1 MAEVCSF
8 LYEQARYV
16 QHHVVNPDL
25 VNDRHL
31 GARLDLI
38 QHCRLIPAVRVLR
51 VERRSYDVPD
61 EGYKQILSRLVEMI
75 PYMTGLRDLH
85 WNVSRHGMTEGISK
99 ALLEK
104 LPPQLRLHMSF
115 FHWYH
120 TPAHGSARFRQALA
134 RLVGNRNLYS
144 LSLDISVE
152 QSEECAETMSVLK
165 DVLLSCPNL
174 RRLPEL
180 RTRWCHSGRMAYPLT
195 PMTSYA
201 GLGFA
206 DGERPAAAWE
216 ELGIGEYMW
225 PCVGMSLAGNP
236 VPGVWGSRGY
246 PVNAGPEETYW
257 ADTFDWSRLV
267 RLNYRLDCRFPP
279 ILFSK
284 LVGLREFRLKH
295 DWNQATYEEDVV
307 ARLGDIISPLEVLG
321 LPRLKDEQMRGEV
334 TRWVGAI
341 VRHGLTLRS
350 LTMHTKNWCSWRD
363 PDGGMTAPVLELLL
377 PTDEIGNGLPRLKE
391 LSLDLAWDDDD
402 GGGGGWPY
410 RALDVIA
417 QFPQLRRVELWF
429 RLRRGCLDDHQ
440 HLTIAAARHL
450 AGYLR
455 RRNPRLQRLVLR
467 SGLGEWRRTVGQENP
482 VSRSELNW
490 IDFNCVSYMCE
501 FVVAP
506 PLTDADDESGIIIT
520 CPELSRELNW
530 RLRSLATLP
539 TDENYGDDKGSTRG
553 ECLVATDLD
562 EKALP
567 LKVALDGPLSG
578 AEWKAWCN
586 QHSPD
591 EGQAERDRHSST
603 PKRIVVVRTWRRRL
617 RHVKEAMGLAMLV
630 LKVLMD
636 R

>member
-1 MAEVCSF
+1 
-8 LYEQARYV
+8 
-16 QHHVVNPDL
+16 
-25 VNDRHL
+25 
-31 GARLDLI
+31 
-38 QHCRLIPAVRVLR
+38 
-51 VERRSYDVPD
+51 
-61 EGYKQILSRLVEMI
+61 MI

-85 WNVSRHGMTEGISK
+85 WDVSRHGMTEGVSK
-99 ALLEK
+99 DLLEK
-104 LPPQLRLHMSF
+104 LPPQLHLHMSF

-120 TPAHGSARFRQALA
+120 TPAHGSAQFCRALA

-152 QSEECAETMSVLK
+152 QSEECAETMPVLK

-174 RRLPEL
+174 RRHPEL

-216 ELGIGEYMW
+216 ELGLGEYMW
-225 PCVGMSLAGNP
+225 HSM
-236 VPGVWGSRGY
+236 GSRGY
-246 PVNAGPEETYW
+246 PVDA
-257 ADTFDWSRLV
+257 
-267 RLNYRLDCRFPP
+267 DCRFPR
-279 ILFSK
+279 ILFPK
-284 LVGLREFRLKH
+284 LVGLRELRLKH

-307 ARLGDIISPLEVLG
+307 ACLGDIVSPLEVLG

-350 LTMHTKNWCSWRD
+350 LTMHTENWCSWRD
-363 PDGGMTAPVLELLL
+363 PDRGMTAPVLELLL
-377 PTDEIGNGLPRLKE
+377 PNDEIASGLSRLEE
-391 LSLDLAWDDDD
+391 LSLDLAWDADDD
-402 GGGGGWPY
+402 GWPY

-417 QFPQLRRVELWF
+417 LFPKLRHVELWF
-429 RLRRGCLDDHQ
+429 RLRRGCLDDHP

-450 AGYLR
+450 AGYLHQ
-455 RRNPRLQRLVLR
+455 RNPRLQRLVLR
-467 SGLGEWRRTVGQENP
+467 SGLGEWRSVQRTVGQERS

-490 IDFNCVSYMCE
+490 IDFNCVSYSCE
-501 FVVAP
+501 FVMP
-506 PLTDADDESGIIIT
+506 PLTDADDESGILIT

-539 TDENYGDDKGSTRG
+539 TDENCGDDIDTRG
-553 ECLVATDLD
+553 QRLVATDLD
-562 EKALP
+562 EKALR

-586 QHSPD
+586 QHTPD
-591 EGQAERDRHSST
+591 EGQVESDRHSST
-603 PKRIVVVRTWRRRL
+603 PKKIVMVRPWRRRL
-617 RHVKEAMGLAMLV
+617 RNFKEAMGWVKLV